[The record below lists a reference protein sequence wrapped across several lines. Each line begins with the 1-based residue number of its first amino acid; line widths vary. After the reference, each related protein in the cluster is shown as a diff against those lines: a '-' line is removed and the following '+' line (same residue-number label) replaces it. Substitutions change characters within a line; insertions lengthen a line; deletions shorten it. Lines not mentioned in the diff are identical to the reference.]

1 MAVNNIRITEL
12 DFVGIKNNIKDYLS
26 TVTEFKD
33 FDFDGSN
40 LSNLIDILAYN
51 TFYNGYYV
59 NMVAN
64 EMFLDTSILRESVLS
79 RAKELNYVPR
89 SATAGYAAVDL
100 TIAFPGSPS
109 SVTIPKGTTFT
120 AESSGRT
127 FTFATLEAATALPFG
142 TSYKA
147 ENVHIF
153 EGELLSFTYQEHD
166 ETNPP
171 KYVIPNDNVDIN
183 NLDIIVK
190 NSTSDN
196 TITRFNKALTVL
208 GVSSTDPVY
217 YLEGYTGNQYRL
229 VFGDGVFGRKLKT
242 GNIVTVNYCATNGD
256 EANGADVF
264 TYESGITGADS
275 VVVTTKAAVSG
286 GAFEE
291 SIESIKFNAPRHYAT
306 QDRAVTANDYRLI
319 LASKF
324 PTLKAIK
331 AYGGEEANPPQYGK
345 VFIAIRPSIGETLT
359 SVEIS
364 NILGFLKDKSVIGIK
379 PEIVDPNYIYLDF
392 VYSVVFDPD
401 KTTGTVGTITNK
413 VANKIIEFGE
423 ENLGK
428 FNGVLRASKLA
439 ATIDNLDPAITG
451 SGGSIAITK
460 RIVPTIGT
468 QNTVRIEFNNALRT
482 SFDETDPVVRSTFFT
497 SNGRVGRLID
507 DGEGMLNFVGAGA
520 DGTEEVVNTNAGTVS
535 YETGHIIINKLLI
548 DDFSGAYLKI
558 SATPSIFDI
567 SPLNNQILL
576 IDGSDVRVIATP
588 ERELANV

>member
-89 SATAGYAAVDL
+89 SATAGYATVDL
-100 TIAFPGSPS
+100 TIAFPGSPT
-109 SVTIPKGTTFT
+109 SVTVPKGTVFT

-127 FTFATLEAATALPFG
+127 FTFATLEATTALPFG
-142 TSYKA
+142 TGYKA

-166 ETNPP
+166 ENNPP

-196 TITRFNKALTVL
+196 TITRYNRALTVL

-319 LASKF
+319 LASQY

-345 VFIAIRPSIGETLT
+345 VFISIRPSIGETLT
-359 SVEIS
+359 SVEKS
-364 NILGFLKDKSVIGIK
+364 NILSFLKDKSVIGIK

-451 SGGSIAITK
+451 SGGSIAVTK
-460 RIVPTIGT
+460 RVVPTIGT
-468 QNTVRIEFNNALRT
+468 QNTLIIEFNNPLRT
-482 SFDETDPVVRSTFFT
+482 SFEKTDPVVRSSFFT
-497 SNGRVGRLID
+497 SNGRIGRLID
-507 DGEGMLNFVGAGA
+507 DGEGMLNFVGAGP
-520 DGTEEVVNTNAGTVS
+520 DGTEEVVNSNAGTVS
-535 YETGHIIINKLLI
+535 YETGHIMVNKLLI

-558 SATPSIFDI
+558 SATPAIFDI

>member
-100 TIAFPGSPS
+100 QIAFPGAPT

-120 AESSGRT
+120 AESAGRT
-127 FTFATLEAATALPFG
+127 FTFATLEATTALPFG
-142 TSYKA
+142 SGYKA

-166 ETNPP
+166 ETSPP
-171 KYVIPNDNVDIN
+171 KYVVPNDNVDIN
-183 NLDIIVK
+183 NLDVIVK

-217 YLEGYTGNQYRL
+217 YIEGYTGNQYRL

-256 EANGADVF
+256 ESNGADVF

-306 QDRAVTANDYRLI
+306 QDRAVTANDYRLV
-319 LASKF
+319 LASQY

-359 SVEIS
+359 SVERS
-364 NILGFLKDKSVIGIK
+364 SILSFLKDKSVIGIK

-401 KTTGTVGTITNK
+401 KTTGTIGTITNK
-413 VANKIIEFGE
+413 VANKIIGFGE

-451 SGGSIAITK
+451 SGGSIAVTK

-468 QNTVRIEFNNALRT
+468 LNTLIIEFNNALRI
-482 SFDETDPVVRSTFFT
+482 SFDPTDPIVRSTFFT

-507 DGEGMLNFVGAGA
+507 DGNGMLNFVGAGP
-520 DGTEEVVNTNAGTVS
+520 DGTEEVVKSNAGTVS
-535 YETGHIIINKLLI
+535 YETGHIMINKLLI

-558 SATPSIFDI
+558 SATPAIFDI